1 MNDTVAPEDATED
14 SPKAGKKGLIIV
26 IALGVVLLA
35 GGGGGIW
42 FWKSRQA
49 SPEVA
54 GTKVKPSAP
63 LQFHALDPAFVVN
76 FQGSGG
82 ARFLQLEVRVASR
95 EGETIALLKANDPV
109 IRNDLLMLFGVQN
122 QAALSDVAGKEQLRE
137 QTLTA
142 VRGVVEREGGKGDS
156 VESVL
161 FTSFVMQ

>member
-1 MNDTVAPEDATED
+1 M
-14 SPKAGKKGLIIV
+14 
-26 IALGVVLLA
+26 
-35 GGGGGIW
+35 
-42 FWKSRQA
+42 
-49 SPEVA
+49 
-54 GTKVKPSAP
+54 
-63 LQFHALDPAFVVN
+63 VN

-82 ARFLQLEVRVASR
+82 ARFLQLEIRVASR